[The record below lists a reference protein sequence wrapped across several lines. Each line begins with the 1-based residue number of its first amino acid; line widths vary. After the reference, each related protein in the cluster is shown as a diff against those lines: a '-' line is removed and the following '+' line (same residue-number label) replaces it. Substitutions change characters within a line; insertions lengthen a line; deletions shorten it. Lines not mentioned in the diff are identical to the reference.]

1 MRLGKTLIPRKARW
15 VALSMSLI
23 LTLVGLSAVP
33 GTRAA
38 QKVLSIGI
46 TLPLTG
52 ADAED
57 AELIK
62 DGAVLAIEEAN
73 AKGGVAGYKIETVIL
88 DRKDLP
94 PAGAGE
100 TPIVGLAPAVGNAI
114 FAATGIRLRSLPL
127 APEGLPARSRDA

>member
-38 QKVLSIGI
+38 QKVLSVGI

-52 ADAED
+52 
-57 AELIK
+57 
-62 DGAVLAIEEAN
+62 G
-73 AKGGVAGYKIETVIL
+73 
-88 DRKDLP
+88 R
-94 PAGAGE
+94 
-100 TPIVGLAPAVGNAI
+100 
-114 FAATGIRLRSLPL
+114 
-127 APEGLPARSRDA
+127 

>member
-73 AKGGVAGYKIETVIL
+73 AKGGGARYKIETVIL
-88 DRKDLP
+88 DSDGATAGRSCPAQP
-94 PAGAGE
+94 P
-100 TPIVGLAPAVGNAI
+100 TN
-114 FAATGIRLRSLPL
+114 T
-127 APEGLPARSRDA
+127 